1 LKQDINP
8 ATSALINRPNYH
20 QSAIK
25 TFLMCGQRYMFR
37 YVDGIRMPIGV
48 AATTGSA
55 VDTAINHNLAHKV
68 KTGECVTLEEA
79 LDVCATDFE
88 KRLPETSFHE
98 DEKPGEFKDAALS
111 IVKAHTQGLATALKP
126 VAVQMEFVVETDAGF
141 DIGGTIDII
150 EEDGQLRDT
159 KTASRQRASS
169 YEVNRSFQPA
179 LYDYAFTAITGRQSP
194 GWAFDIFTRP
204 TKTLGVEYKPKYGK
218 VTAAD
223 HEWLFNGINQVH
235 RAITAG
241 IALPAPE
248 GSWYCSEKWCEY
260 WAICKG
266 RK

>member
-1 LKQDINP
+1 MKTNASPALLK
-8 ATSALINRPNYH
+8 TLNRPKYH

-37 YVDGIRMPIGV
+37 YVENIRMPIG
-48 AATTGSA
+48 AMATTGSSVDAA
-55 VDTAINHNLAHKV
+55 VSHNMAHKV
-68 KTGECVTLEEA
+68 RTGECVSLEEA
-79 LDVCATDFE
+79 LDVCSTDFE
-88 KRLPETSFHE
+88 KRVSETAFKE
-98 DEKPGEFKDAALS
+98 DETPGECKDAALS
-111 IVKAHTQGLATALKP
+111 IVKTHTQGLATALQP
-126 VAVQMEFVVETDAGF
+126 VAVQQEFIVETDAGF
-141 DIGGTIDII
+141 DVGGTIDIV
-150 EEDGQLRDT
+150 EKDGTIRDT
-159 KTASRQRASS
+159 KTSSRQRAAS

-179 LYDYAFTAITGRQSP
+179 LYDYAFTAMTGTQSP

-204 TKTLGVEYKPKYGK
+204 TKTLAPEYKPKFGK

-266 RK
+266 KK